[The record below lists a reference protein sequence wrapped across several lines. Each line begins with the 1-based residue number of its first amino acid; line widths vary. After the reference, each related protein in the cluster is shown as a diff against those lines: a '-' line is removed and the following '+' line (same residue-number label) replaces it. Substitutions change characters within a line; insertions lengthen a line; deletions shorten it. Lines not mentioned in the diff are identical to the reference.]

1 MLIFKHSAILTLF
14 FALVFFAGCAP
25 EEEEKSSQTVS
36 YSVEGSISGLDNGTV
51 VIQNNG
57 SDDLVVYEPGSSSST
72 ISFNF
77 PTKIPSGNAFNVTV
91 LVQPLAQTCTV
102 HNGNG
107 TVSGAISNVSIICSS
122 QSFSV
127 GGTINGLNGSIVL
140 QNNGSDDLTLIEN
153 DNFTF
158 PTKVANGADYH
169 VTVKTQPHPYFCTVS
184 KNKGIVS
191 GNIEDVAVNCSFS
204 TFSVSGKAG
213 GVGSSYQLGLLN
225 ETITIADNA
234 SDNESFQFNTPIASG
249 GGYTVK
255 IPSQPDNHTCTVI
268 NGQRDNVTQF
278 YTDLQAVCWKYI
290 DNLSQGGIN
299 DNISQDA
306 ETPSISSVNDELYVA
321 WVEDNKV
328 RIKVYDNT
336 TSWNLNDTMFGSS
349 TNGLRST
356 NGTNVYNP
364 TLIYENITGMYVIW
378 EDGLNNVKN
387 IRYSFNDLSSG
398 SDWFFQTSLNANQ
411 SNNAEKAAAISKDS
425 FVYVVW
431 SEINTAYQIRVKE
444 IKLQGISWLDGG
456 GALGINDNTSHHAK
470 NPAIAE
476 SGSVFY
482 AAWSEENTNGSDNVT
497 QTRLKKLDRSQNA
510 SNTNWVNIG
519 RDNLTAGI
527 NFDSRYDA
535 DHPELVFHDS
545 KLFAAW
551 QEKNIFG
558 KNQIRIAFY
567 DDNLSITDN
576 GTKLVLDNVSLPT
589 PLELNRSTCS
599 IQNYDDNQTSVYS
612 TYFQGNYD
620 NQTFYFSSFDNLTL
634 TNSIVYNSTLT
645 NVILDNS
652 TIYNS
657 TIINASITLD
667 NSSENASIK
676 QSKIYNSSIDNATID
691 NSTLYD
697 TATAGATLYSS
708 SIDNT
713 TSYDS
718 AVTIPELQTSCW
730 VYVDGGD
737 ENVGMNRLVDADG
750 NEDASQPQWTIHK
763 SKLYLTWTQ
772 GKSGA
777 SQTRVAVFND
787 DLINPA
793 WQTVDRYDEYGPS
806 RFGLNYNEIKNASN
820 PAMSSNGSKLFSVWA
835 EVDNNSKSQIRVVEN
850 PF

>member
-1 MLIFKHSAILTLF
+1 MLIFKHSAILTVF

-36 YSVEGSISGLDNGTV
+36 YSVGGSISGLDNGTV

-102 HNGNG
+102 NNGNG

-127 GGTINGLNGSIVL
+127 GGAINGLNGSIVL

-184 KNKGIVS
+184 KNKGIVN

-299 DNISQDA
+299 DNISLDA
-306 ETPSISSVNDELYVA
+306 VTPSVVTDSQQLYVA
-321 WVEDNKV
+321 WIEDNKI
-328 RIKVYDNT
+328 RIKIFKN
-336 TSWNLNDTMFGSS
+336 SSGWSFNDTAND
-349 TNGLRST
+349 TNGQAGSIRFENDSDLF
-356 NGTNVYNP
+356 NP
-364 TLIYENITGMYVIW
+364 YLISLDDLDITYLFW
-378 EDGLNNVKN
+378 LEQNNN
-387 IRYSFNDLSSG
+387 SISNLRYSFNLG
-398 SDWFFQTSLNANQ
+398 GNWEVNEFLILNG
-411 SNNAEKAAAISKDS
+411 NNADSFDAIAAND
-425 FVYVVW
+425 FVYVAW
-431 SEINTAYQIRVKE
+431 NEINNTYQIRVKR
-444 IKLQGISWLDGG
+444 ISFRNFIWLDAGG
-456 GALGINDNTSHHAK
+456 TLGINDNTSHHAR

-497 QTRLKKLDRSQNA
+497 QIRLKKLDRSQNA

-612 TYFQGNYD
+612 TYSQGNYD

-697 TATAGATLYSS
+697 TTSAGATLYSS

>member
-1 MLIFKHSAILTLF
+1 M
-14 FALVFFAGCAP
+14 
-25 EEEEKSSQTVS
+25 
-36 YSVEGSISGLDNGTV
+36 
-51 VIQNNG
+51 
-57 SDDLVVYEPGSSSST
+57 
-72 ISFNF
+72 
-77 PTKIPSGNAFNVTV
+77 
-91 LVQPLAQTCTV
+91 
-102 HNGNG
+102 
-107 TVSGAISNVSIICSS
+107 
-122 QSFSV
+122 
-127 GGTINGLNGSIVL
+127 
-140 QNNGSDDLTLIEN
+140 
-153 DNFTF
+153 
-158 PTKVANGADYH
+158 
-169 VTVKTQPHPYFCTVS
+169 TQ
-184 KNKGIVS
+184 I
-191 GNIEDVAVNCSFS
+191 
-204 TFSVSGKAG
+204 
-213 GVGSSYQLGLLN
+213 
-225 ETITIADNA
+225 
-234 SDNESFQFNTPIASG
+234 
-249 GGYTVK
+249 
-255 IPSQPDNHTCTVI
+255 
-268 NGQRDNVTQF
+268 
-278 YTDLQAVCWKYI
+278 
-290 DNLSQGGIN
+290 
-299 DNISQDA
+299 
-306 ETPSISSVNDELYVA
+306 
-321 WVEDNKV
+321 
-328 RIKVYDNT
+328 
-336 TSWNLNDTMFGSS
+336 
-349 TNGLRST
+349 
-356 NGTNVYNP
+356 
-364 TLIYENITGMYVIW
+364 
-378 EDGLNNVKN
+378 
-387 IRYSFNDLSSG
+387 
-398 SDWFFQTSLNANQ
+398 
-411 SNNAEKAAAISKDS
+411 
-425 FVYVVW
+425 
-431 SEINTAYQIRVKE
+431 
-444 IKLQGISWLDGG
+444 
-456 GALGINDNTSHHAK
+456 
-470 NPAIAE
+470 
-476 SGSVFY
+476 
-482 AAWSEENTNGSDNVT
+482 
-497 QTRLKKLDRSQNA
+497 RLKKLDRSQNA

-612 TYFQGNYD
+612 TYSQGNYD

-697 TATAGATLYSS
+697 TTTVGATLYSS